1 VAEKEKL
8 KPLVDEIT
16 EQLAHNNEK
25 LTDALYWIGE
35 ETSPHS
41 NGLNLTDALVGMARA
56 LYAVADAI
64 KEKREPE
71 AKAPAADVRPVDLKK
86 IRLFT
91 SQFGPGSWTG
101 RAPGQIPLLPRD
113 ISTQEIYAF
122 DLQLP

>member
-35 ETSPHS
+35 EASPHS
-41 NGLNLTDALVGMARA
+41 NGLNLTDALAGIARA

-71 AKAPAADVRPVDLKK
+71 AKAPVADVRPGDF
-86 IRLFT
+86 RL
-91 SQFGPGSWTG
+91 
-101 RAPGQIPLLPRD
+101 
-113 ISTQEIYAF
+113 
-122 DLQLP
+122 